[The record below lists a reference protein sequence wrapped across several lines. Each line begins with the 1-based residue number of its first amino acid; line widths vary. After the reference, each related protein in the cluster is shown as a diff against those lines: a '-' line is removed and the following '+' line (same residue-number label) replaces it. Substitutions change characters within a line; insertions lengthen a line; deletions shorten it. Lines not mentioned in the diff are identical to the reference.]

1 MLWCQGWRCWGKRY
15 KAACPKATR
24 RDVGELKEEC
34 FQFLLVCMQE
44 FHSVLSPP
52 RPTVPLLWIN
62 GSALFYIRPSAQGG
76 RMKQF
81 AVLDTAPLCF
91 CLRAP
96 MHCSLECSPP
106 PQSTQGQLS
115 PRPARL
121 QVSFSLGPL
130 PTGRSVAIFPL

>member
-1 MLWCQGWRCWGKRY
+1 MLWCQGWRCWGEKY

-44 FHSVLSPP
+44 FHSVLSP

-81 AVLDTAPLCF
+81 AVLDTGPLCF
-91 CLRAP
+91 CLRPPCIVPWNALPHLRAP
-96 MHCSLECSPP
+96 KGSCPQGRPASRSASLS
-106 PQSTQGQLS
+106 GLS
-115 PRPARL
+115 PRGG
-121 QVSFSLGPL
+121 Q
-130 PTGRSVAIFPL
+130 